1 MPHTLFPGRRTDPII
16 AKAFREGF
24 NIFAEEVA
32 NGDEKF
38 TEEDGIARIYLK
50 FANGRFAVM
59 AQYDPDDDVNEEDG
73 PRFIHEVTHQEV
85 KKHWTSIIAAI
96 VLNIAFKFTFKNSQ
110 GDEVY
115 LRLSK
120 FDSHIS
126 DDFCD
131 GIVAAMQV
139 DLEFSELENIRYE
152 MEKGFKKLEKL
163 IKLKPKQSGI

>member
-1 MPHTLFPGRRTDPII
+1 
-16 AKAFREGF
+16 
-24 NIFAEEVA
+24 
-32 NGDEKF
+32 
-38 TEEDGIARIYLK
+38 
-50 FANGRFAVM
+50 M

-73 PRFIHEVTHQEV
+73 SRFVHEVTHQEV

-110 GDEVY
+110 GDEVH

-120 FDSHIS
+120 FDSHTS

-163 IKLKPKQSGI
+163 IKLKPK

>member
-1 MPHTLFPGRRTDPII
+1 MPHPLFPGRRTDPII
-16 AKAFREGF
+16 AKSFREGF

-38 TEEDGIARIYLK
+38 AEEDGIARIYIK

-59 AQYDPDDDVNEEDG
+59 EPYDPDDAVDEEDG
-73 PRFIHEVTHQEV
+73 PRFVHEVTHQEV

-110 GDEVY
+110 GDEVH
-115 LRLSK
+115 LRFSK

-139 DLEFSELENIRYE
+139 DLEFSELENIRFE

-163 IKLKPKQSGI
+163 IKLKPKQSGT